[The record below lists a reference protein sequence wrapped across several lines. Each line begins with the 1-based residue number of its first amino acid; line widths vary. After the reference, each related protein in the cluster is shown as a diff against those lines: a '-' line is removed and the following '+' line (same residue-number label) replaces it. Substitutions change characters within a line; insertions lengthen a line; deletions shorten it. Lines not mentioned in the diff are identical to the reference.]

1 MSGLRLP
8 RPGRRPGKR
17 RLRLSRRRFGSSLA
31 VLGVLA
37 AIAFLVV
44 PVDAAF
50 AANPLL
56 RYGRFTAAG
65 SAVTDVDCG
74 APVANLLRRADGVS
88 FYSLARADACRDA
101 ASRRV
106 ATALAAGSLVAVL
119 GLFGV
124 AASATKGGD

>member
-74 APVANLLRRADGVS
+74 APVANLLRRA
-88 FYSLARADACRDA
+88 